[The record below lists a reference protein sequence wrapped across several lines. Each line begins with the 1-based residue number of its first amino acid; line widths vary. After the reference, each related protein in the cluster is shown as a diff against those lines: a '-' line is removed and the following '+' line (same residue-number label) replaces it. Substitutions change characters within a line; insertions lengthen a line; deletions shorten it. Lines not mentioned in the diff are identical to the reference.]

1 MKVYLE
7 KEVAEDLIG
16 YKLRNI
22 QENIKK
28 ILKRWNETESSTF
41 LEKAK
46 NGTYSEAE
54 NDAIDLK
61 QLLLEE
67 NKLNNLMNS
76 FQMKNILTGFDKLI
90 VARKILLENL
100 LPKIKNEYIDDERP
114 FLEIS
119 FFKGLILYIR
129 YNDYEEYSYQLI
141 YSQNPLDRIRYDN
154 YDDMWNVKSKP
165 HHYHPREEKA
175 AIESSMN
182 GDPKHDML
190 ILIKEF
196 LIVL

>member
-1 MKVYLE
+1 
-7 KEVAEDLIG
+7 
-16 YKLRNI
+16 
-22 QENIKK
+22 
-28 ILKRWNETESSTF
+28 
-41 LEKAK
+41 
-46 NGTYSEAE
+46 
-54 NDAIDLK
+54 
-61 QLLLEE
+61 
-67 NKLNNLMNS
+67 
-76 FQMKNILTGFDKLI
+76 MKNILTGLDKLN
-90 VARKILLENL
+90 VARKILLEDL